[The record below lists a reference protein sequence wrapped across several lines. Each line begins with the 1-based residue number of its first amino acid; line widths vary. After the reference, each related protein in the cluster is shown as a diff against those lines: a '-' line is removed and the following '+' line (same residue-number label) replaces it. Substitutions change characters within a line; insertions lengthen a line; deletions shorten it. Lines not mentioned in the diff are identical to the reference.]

1 MPFTIVRNDITK
13 MNVDAVVNAANPAL
27 CMGGGVCGA
36 IFRAAGEEEL
46 SRACAALGGCE
57 TGQAVITSGFG
68 LSVQYIVHAVGPVY
82 RDGRHGE
89 AALLRACYLNALTLA
104 TERGCQSIAF
114 PLISS
119 GSYGYP
125 KSEAFGVAA
134 AAIASFLQEHEMT
147 VYLAVFDRAALA
159 VSQALLGAVQ
169 QYIDQNY
176 VDEQTERFAR
186 LRSAETVS
194 APLLQPYA
202 SAPEQAGKKRKPARA
217 PKPQTEEAQGLDAL
231 VGRLDESF
239 SETLLRL
246 IDAKGKTDAE
256 VYKRANIDRR
266 HFSKIRSNPNY
277 MPGKRTA
284 LAFAVAL
291 ELTEAETRDLLSRA
305 GYALSGSQKLDVIVQ
320 YFISNQTYDIFKIN
334 EVLFHYDQPLLGS

>member
-1 MPFTIVRNDITK
+1 
-13 MNVDAVVNAANPAL
+13 
-27 CMGGGVCGA
+27 
-36 IFRAAGEEEL
+36 
-46 SRACAALGGCE
+46 
-57 TGQAVITSGFG
+57 
-68 LSVQYIVHAVGPVY
+68 
-82 RDGRHGE
+82 
-89 AALLRACYLNALTLA
+89 
-104 TERGCQSIAF
+104 
-114 PLISS
+114 
-119 GSYGYP
+119 
-125 KSEAFGVAA
+125 
-134 AAIASFLQEHEMT
+134 MT

-186 LRSAETVS
+186 LRSAETIS
-194 APLLQPYA
+194 APLLQ
-202 SAPEQAGKKRKPARA
+202 
-217 PKPQTEEAQGLDAL
+217 PQTEEAQGLDAL

>member
-27 CMGGGVCGA
+27 FMGGGVCGA

-57 TGQAVITSGFG
+57 TGQAVITPGFG
-68 LSVQYIVHAVGPVY
+68 LSAQYIVHAVGPVY
-82 RDGRHGE
+82 RDGRHGRSS
-89 AALLRACYLNALTLA
+89 AAARVLSQRAYPCGGAGMPVYCVPPHFKRELWLSKI
-104 TERGCQSIAF
+104 GSIR
-114 PLISS
+114 
-119 GSYGYP
+119 
-125 KSEAFGVAA
+125 VAA

-186 LRSAETVS
+186 LRSAETIS

>member
-68 LSVQYIVHAVGPVY
+68 LSAQYIVHAVGPVY

-104 TERGCQSIAF
+104 AERGCRSIAF

-159 VSQALLGAVQ
+159 VSHALKGAVQ
-169 QYIDQNY
+169 QYIEQN
-176 VDEQTERFAR
+176 
-186 LRSAETVS
+186 
-194 APLLQPYA
+194 
-202 SAPEQAGKKRKPARA
+202 
-217 PKPQTEEAQGLDAL
+217 
-231 VGRLDESF
+231 
-239 SETLLRL
+239 
-246 IDAKGKTDAE
+246 
-256 VYKRANIDRR
+256 
-266 HFSKIRSNPNY
+266 
-277 MPGKRTA
+277 
-284 LAFAVAL
+284 
-291 ELTEAETRDLLSRA
+291 
-305 GYALSGSQKLDVIVQ
+305 
-320 YFISNQTYDIFKIN
+320 
-334 EVLFHYDQPLLGS
+334 

>member
-1 MPFTIVRNDITK
+1 M
-13 MNVDAVVNAANPAL
+13 
-27 CMGGGVCGA
+27 
-36 IFRAAGEEEL
+36 
-46 SRACAALGGCE
+46 
-57 TGQAVITSGFG
+57 
-68 LSVQYIVHAVGPVY
+68 
-82 RDGRHGE
+82 
-89 AALLRACYLNALTLA
+89 LRACYLNALTLA
-104 TERGCQSIAF
+104 AERGCRSIAF

-217 PKPQTEEAQGLDAL
+217 RHSHSRWRWNSRKL
-231 VGRLDESF
+231 
-239 SETLLRL
+239 
-246 IDAKGKTDAE
+246 
-256 VYKRANIDRR
+256 KRGICFPARDM
-266 HFSKIRSNPNY
+266 HFR
-277 MPGKRTA
+277 
-284 LAFAVAL
+284 AV
-291 ELTEAETRDLLSRA
+291 RNSM
-305 GYALSGSQKLDVIVQ
+305 
-320 YFISNQTYDIFKIN
+320 
-334 EVLFHYDQPLLGS
+334 

>member
-27 CMGGGVCGA
+27 CMGGGVCGT

-57 TGQAVITSGFG
+57 TGQAVITPGFG
-68 LSVQYIVHAVGPVY
+68 LSAQYIVHAVGPVY

-104 TERGCQSIAF
+104 AERGCRSIAC

-186 LRSAETVS
+186 LRSAETIS

-202 SAPEQAGKKRKPARA
+202 SAPEQAEK
-217 PKPQTEEAQGLDAL
+217 
-231 VGRLDESF
+231 
-239 SETLLRL
+239 
-246 IDAKGKTDAE
+246 
-256 VYKRANIDRR
+256 N
-266 HFSKIRSNPNY
+266 
-277 MPGKRTA
+277 
-284 LAFAVAL
+284 
-291 ELTEAETRDLLSRA
+291 
-305 GYALSGSQKLDVIVQ
+305 GSQRAHQSRRQRKRRGWTRLSAGWMNP
-320 YFISNQTYDIFKIN
+320 FPKRSCA
-334 EVLFHYDQPLLGS
+334 

>member
-1 MPFTIVRNDITK
+1 
-13 MNVDAVVNAANPAL
+13 MN
-27 CMGGGVCGA
+27 
-36 IFRAAGEEEL
+36 
-46 SRACAALGGCE
+46 
-57 TGQAVITSGFG
+57 
-68 LSVQYIVHAVGPVY
+68 
-82 RDGRHGE
+82 
-89 AALLRACYLNALTLA
+89 
-104 TERGCQSIAF
+104 
-114 PLISS
+114 
-119 GSYGYP
+119 
-125 KSEAFGVAA
+125 
-134 AAIASFLQEHEMT
+134 
-147 VYLAVFDRAALA
+147 
-159 VSQALLGAVQ
+159 
-169 QYIDQNY
+169 
-176 VDEQTERFAR
+176 EQTERFAR
-186 LRSAETVS
+186 LRSAETIS

-202 SAPEQAGKKRKPARA
+202 SAPEQAEKKRKPTRA

-231 VGRLDESF
+231 VGRLGESF

-246 IDAKGKTDAE
+246 TDAKGKTDAE

>member
-57 TGQAVITSGFG
+57 TGQAVITPGFG
-68 LSVQYIVHAVGPVY
+68 LSAQYIVHAVGPVY

-104 TERGCQSIAF
+104 AERGCRSIAC

-134 AAIASFLQEHEMT
+134 AAIASFLQGHEMT
-147 VYLAVFDRAALA
+147 VYLACLTVRRSPFRR
-159 VSQALLGAVQ
+159 
-169 QYIDQNY
+169 
-176 VDEQTERFAR
+176 RFSAR
-186 LRSAETVS
+186 CSSIST
-194 APLLQPYA
+194 
-202 SAPEQAGKKRKPARA
+202 
-217 PKPQTEEAQGLDAL
+217 
-231 VGRLDESF
+231 
-239 SETLLRL
+239 
-246 IDAKGKTDAE
+246 KT
-256 VYKRANIDRR
+256 
-266 HFSKIRSNPNY
+266 
-277 MPGKRTA
+277 M
-284 LAFAVAL
+284 
-291 ELTEAETRDLLSRA
+291 
-305 GYALSGSQKLDVIVQ
+305 
-320 YFISNQTYDIFKIN
+320 
-334 EVLFHYDQPLLGS
+334 